1 MKVSC
6 DEYASLLLMNRK
18 TPVLQFLYDEETH
31 SVAKIERVFSEAHAP
46 LGIVDYKNG
55 VSRKALNDWW
65 QHRAI
70 PASRENFSRILQDL
84 RIDSSVDLLEKCS
97 GFSLSDQY

>member
-1 MKVSC
+1 MKKDY
-6 DEYASLLLMNRK
+6 DEYSSLLLMNK
-18 TPVLQFLYDEETH
+18 NTPVLQFLYDEETH
-31 SVAKIERVFSEAHAP
+31 SVAKIEKVFSEAHAP

-65 QHRAI
+65 HHRAI

-84 RIDSSVDLLEKCS
+84 RIDSSVELLEKL
-97 GFSLSDQY
+97 SLIHI